1 MISLFLFS
9 SAVLFGITVVG
20 DMFSKRNNTGSR
32 SRRNKYYRH

>member
-20 DMFSKRNNTGSR
+20 DMFGTSRKSGDR